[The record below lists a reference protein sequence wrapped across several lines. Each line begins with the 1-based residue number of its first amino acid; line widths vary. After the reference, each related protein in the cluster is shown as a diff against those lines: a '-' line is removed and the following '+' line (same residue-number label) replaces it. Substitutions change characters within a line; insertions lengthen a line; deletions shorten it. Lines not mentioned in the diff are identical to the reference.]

1 MLQREGVA
9 VLKTDLQQIEIYAL
23 RQRVLEL
30 ERELHTMQMSAR
42 YELKEGDGIDLSTG
56 MVVRATE
63 VEKSEE

>member
-1 MLQREGVA
+1 
-9 VLKTDLQQIEIYAL
+9 
-23 RQRVLEL
+23 
-30 ERELHTMQMSAR
+30 MQMSAR